1 MWASQYDGFSQ
12 GRLNIRVSGVFA
24 IIVIKCTFT
33 HYLQS
38 METTIIRANDTYAA
52 WRNLPLNERLLF
64 LPFLAQHLLENKT
77 VYAGVITSE
86 MQKPIAQAIAEVE
99 KCALLCTYYYEN
111 AVSFLSA
118 KTIKTDASESFVTYE
133 PIGVIL
139 GIMPWNFPFWQVF
152 RFAIPA
158 LVSGNTVVVKHA
170 GNVPKCAQL
179 LQDLF
184 EEAGFPIGCYQ
195 NLALSNTEVEQVIAH
210 PIIKAV
216 SLTGSEHAGKAL
228 AAIAGK
234 HLKKCVL
241 ELGGNNA
248 FIVLEDAD
256 LKAAVAIAVNARM
269 QNAGQS
275 CIAAKRFLVH
285 ESIADAFIF
294 QFKTALQ
301 NLKTGDVLDKAT
313 QIGPLARLDLA
324 TALDNQ
330 VQKSIAMGA
339 QLIFGGIRDGAFYA
353 PTLLTK
359 VAPQMPVFTEETFGP
374 VAAITTFSNLDEAI
388 ALSNQSNFGLGVS
401 VFTQDIA
408 KIKTK
413 IAAFN
418 EGAVFINE
426 MVKSDP
432 RLPFGGV
439 KNSGYGR
446 ELAEEGLK
454 EFVNTK
460 TVFIKC
466 L

>member
-1 MWASQYDGFSQ
+1 
-12 GRLNIRVSGVFA
+12 
-24 IIVIKCTFT
+24 
-33 HYLQS
+33 
-38 METTIIRANDTYAA
+38 METTINRANETYAI
-52 WRNLPLNERLLF
+52 WNNLPLNDRLTF
-64 LPFLAQHLLENKT
+64 LPILAQHLLENKS
-77 VYAGVITSE
+77 VYAAEITSE

-99 KCALLCTYYYEN
+99 KCALLCMYYFEN
-111 AVSFLSA
+111 AASFLSA
-118 KTIKTDASESFVTYE
+118 KTIKTEASESYVTYE
-133 PIGVIL
+133 PLGVIL

-170 GNVPKCAQL
+170 SNVPKCAQL

-184 EEAGFPIGCYQ
+184 EEAGFPLGCYQ
-195 NLALSNTEVEQVIAH
+195 NLTLSSAEVAVGIAH
-210 PIIKAV
+210 PMIKAV
-216 SLTGSEHAGKAL
+216 SLTGSEFAGKAV
-228 AAIAGK
+228 AEIAGK

-256 LKAAVAIAVNARM
+256 LKVAVATAVNARM

-285 ESIADAFIF
+285 ESIAEAFIL

-301 NLKTGDVLDKAT
+301 NLKTGDVFDKAT

-324 TALDNQ
+324 TELDSQ

-339 QLIFGGIRDGAFYA
+339 QLIMGGIRDGAFYA
-353 PTLLTK
+353 PTLLTM
-359 VAPQMPVFTEETFGP
+359 VTPQMPVFTEETFGP
-374 VAAITTFSNLDEAI
+374 VVAITTFSNLDEAI
-388 ALSNQSNFGLGVS
+388 ALSNQSIFGLGVS